1 MRYQFKYACNLNL
14 NKPHSI
20 RQFDIRLKKN
30 LKPTTKAKSKFCNN
44 FLLIFMWKNIW
55 KIIIFEIKARWQYQK
70 FIFL

>member
-44 FLLIFMWKNIW
+44 FLLIFM
-55 KIIIFEIKARWQYQK
+55 
-70 FIFL
+70 